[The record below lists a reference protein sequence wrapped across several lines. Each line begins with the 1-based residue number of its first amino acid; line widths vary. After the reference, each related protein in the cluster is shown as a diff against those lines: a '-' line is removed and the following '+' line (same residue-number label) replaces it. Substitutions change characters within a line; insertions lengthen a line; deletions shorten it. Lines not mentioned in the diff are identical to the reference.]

1 MKCIQNKKKLNF
13 VTLPTILQNRVQ
25 ATDLLKHE
33 NFEHL
38 SLGGSLEKMSN
49 MFDRNCHA

>member
-13 VTLPTILQNRVQ
+13 VTLATIEQ